1 MTAIDNAGNV
11 SETIHYEIP
20 QTIDLTTSIAWN
32 DNNNRDNVRP
42 NNNIITLYQNGNV
55 YKTATINENTTS
67 FTFGDLPKWDDSHN
81 TYSYTIGF
89 SNNDRYNQTIN
100 GNIIT
105 MDYKSTNFSV
115 IIPKTITLNGNTCK
129 GNYNIKTSGN
139 LYYNDTITITPS
151 SSFILKDK
159 NNISSLQGNITQ
171 TITSFNKNNLG
182 TTNGNITL
190 NKTKFAGKY
199 EGTFNFNIKFTLKN

>member
-1 MTAIDNAGNV
+1 MLKLI
-11 SETIHYEIP
+11 
-20 QTIDLTTSIAWN
+20 SIK
-32 DNNNRDNVRP
+32 
-42 NNNIITLYQNGNV
+42 IISTN
-55 YKTATINENTTS
+55 NENT
-67 FTFGDLPKWDDSHN
+67 
-81 TYSYTIGF
+81 
-89 SNNDRYNQTIN
+89 
-100 GNIIT
+100 IIEN
-105 MDYKSTNFSV
+105 YQNSTFSV
-115 IIPKTITLNGNTCK
+115 IIPKTITLNGNIGK
-129 GNYNIKTSGN
+129 GSYHIKTSGN
-139 LYYNDTITITPS
+139 LYYNDTITIVPS